1 MIGCIAFFVLSAVLS
16 LFLNQVLGFSED
28 SATVLYHAFTALCYF
43 TPIFG
48 AVLADSFF
56 GKFRTI
62 FYVSIVYAIGQMVL
76 TLGAVGNTEG
86 DNQGIDGLP
95 AE

>member
-1 MIGCIAFFVLSAVLS
+1 MLS
-16 LFLNQVLGFSED
+16 LFLNQVLGFSEND
-28 SATVLYHAFTALCYF
+28 STILYHAFTALCYF

-48 AVLADSFF
+48 AILADSFF

-62 FYVSIVYAIGQMVL
+62 FYIAIVYAIGQLIL
-76 TLGAVGNTEG
+76 TLGAIGDTDGGNEG
-86 DNQGIDGLP
+86 IEGLP